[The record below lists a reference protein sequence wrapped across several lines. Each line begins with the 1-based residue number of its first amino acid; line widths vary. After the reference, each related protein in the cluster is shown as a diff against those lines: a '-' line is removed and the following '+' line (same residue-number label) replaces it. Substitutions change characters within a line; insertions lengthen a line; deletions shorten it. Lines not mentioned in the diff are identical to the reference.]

1 MKKCILCGAEGDTYF
16 CEKCGGRMEDPSS
29 SEKTMYKNIY
39 EMEKKNYLNIVFIF
53 LAIIVVVKLVSVGE
67 FLWQIATLA
76 VVVKTVD
83 IYMSH
88 KGKVLPG
95 HKMEEWKKRLICLSV
110 SFLLLFAL
118 DSYYRESKN
127 PYMETDVESHI
138 VAESEEKMMAGNGV
152 VTIYDTKNLKLGD
165 YYKIC
170 YMNGANG
177 WNIFRIPKENQI
189 KYGTPSVSKN
199 EYGYEVTIKRE
210 GMDDLVYVMPY

>member
-1 MKKCILCGAEGDTYF
+1 MK
-16 CEKCGGRMEDPSS
+16 
-29 SEKTMYKNIY
+29 
-39 EMEKKNYLNIVFIF
+39 YLNIIIIYIVAIIIGKFFMCEIF
-53 LAIIVVVKLVSVGE
+53 LLPLAI
-67 FLWQIATLA
+67 LA
-76 VVVKTVD
+76 VVLKVIERCKLFKVKSEKNIKID
-83 IYMSH
+83 
-88 KGKVLPG
+88 GKI
-95 HKMEEWKKRLICLSV
+95 KRLICLSIC
-110 SFLLLFAL
+110 FLLLL
-118 DSYYRESKN
+118 SIDSYYRESKN

-152 VTIYDTKNLKLGD
+152 VTIYDTKNLKVGD

-177 WNIFRIPKENQI
+177 WNIFRISKENQI